1 MTRYLRP
8 QHIHSVLLAD
18 ASYSLLGNNQRN
30 ELHSIID
37 VSCCLS
43 GVIINIIYIIFIA
56 LHTKVSSS
64 TKNTFQ
70 NVDIVLKFMTEF
82 DRFLTARI

>member
-1 MTRYLRP
+1 MTSYFRP
-8 QHIHSVLLAD
+8 QHFHSVLLAD
-18 ASYSLLGNNQRN
+18 TSCSLLGNNQRN
-30 ELHSIID
+30 EHSII
-37 VSCCLS
+37 
-43 GVIINIIYIIFIA
+43 FTA

-82 DRFLTARI
+82 DRFLTARNFRI

>member
-1 MTRYLRP
+1 MTSYLLP
-8 QHIHSVLLAD
+8 QHFHSILLAD
-18 ASYSLLGNNQRN
+18 ASCIGNNQRN
-30 ELHSIID
+30 ELHSII
-37 VSCCLS
+37 
-43 GVIINIIYIIFIA
+43 FTA

>member
-1 MTRYLRP
+1 MTSYLRP
-8 QHIHSVLLAD
+8 QHFHSILLAD
-18 ASYSLLGNNQRN
+18 ASCSLLGNNQRN
-30 ELHSIID
+30 ELHSF
-37 VSCCLS
+37 
-43 GVIINIIYIIFIA
+43 IFTA

-82 DRFLTARI
+82 DKFLTLLSVELTISSQSDK